1 MRKFF
6 MPFLL
11 VLLLSACHTPP
22 MISNFQATPANLPAG
37 GGSVKLEWG
46 VSDADSLSLDQGI
59 GVVSG
64 TSTTFNVNT
73 SKTFTLTATNTSG
86 STTASVGVAVETSA
100 LTISPASLTLTAGS
114 PAQTFSTTANNGG
127 TITWSLNPA
136 VGAGSINATTGTST
150 VYTPP
155 SSVSIT
161 TTATLTATLE
171 GSSAVAHANITLNP
185 APPSSGSLQVN
196 ISGLPSGLAGNVS
209 IAGPNGF
216 TRTLVASENLSA
228 LTPGSYTLSPA
239 SVSKLA
245 TYTDSI
251 FNSSATTAMVSAGKT
266 ATVEIAYAPLPGSGK
281 LWIAFNYSIAAYDE
295 SQLTSGTTQPPL
307 IAFGGGDIGLLKALA
322 FDKAGNLWI
331 SDGNYC
337 HLSRFAAQDLGKI
350 GKVTPDVVIGNG
362 RTCAVDKI
370 SSPQGLAFD
379 NRGNLW
385 VAEYGSAALTMYSAA
400 QLTSS
405 GDPTPLKITSTALK
419 NPICLAF
426 DSSGILWVSNPAAH
440 NVLMFAPDK
449 LATGGVLTPTRTLE
463 TPAFS
468 APSGAGLP
476 AGLAFD
482 KNGDLWVSNN
492 TNKTLLMFTPSKLQA
507 GGTQTPDKS
516 VSPNVSTPNA
526 SGPGSLTLDKA
537 GNLWVTYGSNAAN
550 IADHKI
556 VRINASDLTDGA
568 APKPA
573 AELNG
578 YQYIS
583 LGGLA
588 FYPIPAGLP
597 IN

>member
-6 MPFLL
+6 IPFLL
-11 VLLLSACHTPP
+11 ILLLSACRTPP

-59 GVVSG
+59 GAVNG
-64 TSTTFNVNT
+64 TSTTVNVST
-73 SKTFTLTATNTSG
+73 SKTFTLTATNSSG

-100 LTISPASLTLTAGS
+100 LTITPASLTLTAGS

-136 VGAGSINATTGTST
+136 VGAGSINTTTGTST
-150 VYTPP
+150 VYMPP
-155 SSVSIT
+155 SSVTATI
-161 TTATLTATLE
+161 TATLTATLE

-185 APPSSGSLQVN
+185 APPSTGSLQVN
-196 ISGLPSGLAGNVS
+196 ISGLPLGLAGNVS
-209 IAGPNGF
+209 ITGPNGF

-228 LTPGSYTLSPA
+228 LTPGSYTLSPG
-239 SVSKLA
+239 SVAKLG

-251 FNSSATTAMVSAGKT
+251 FSSSATTTTVSAGNT
-266 ATVEIAYAPLPGSGK
+266 ATVEIVYAQLPSSGK

-307 IAFGGGDIGLLKALA
+307 IAFAGGDIGVLKALA
-322 FDKAGNLWI
+322 FDQAGNLWT
-331 SDGNYC
+331 SDGNFC
-337 HLSRFAAQDLGKI
+337 HLSRFAAHDLGKI
-350 GKVTPDVVIGNG
+350 GTVTPDVVIGNG
-362 RTCAVDKI
+362 RTCTADKI

-379 NRGNLW
+379 KNGNLW
-385 VAEYGSAALTMYSAA
+385 VAEYGSSALTMYSAA
-400 QLTSS
+400 QLSSS

-419 NPICLAF
+419 TPLCLAF
-426 DSSGILWVSNPAAH
+426 DSSGNLWVSNFAAH

-449 LATGGVLTPTRTLE
+449 LATAGVLTPTRTLE

-482 KNGDLWVSNN
+482 KNGNLWVSNN
-492 TNKTLLMFTPSKLQA
+492 TNKTLLMFAPSKLQA
-507 GGTQTPDKS
+507 GGTQIPDKTI
-516 VSPNVSTPNA
+516 SPNVTTPDA
-526 SGPGSLTLDKA
+526 SGPGSLALDKA

-578 YQYIS
+578 YQFIS

-588 FYPIPAGLP
+588 FYPTPAGLP